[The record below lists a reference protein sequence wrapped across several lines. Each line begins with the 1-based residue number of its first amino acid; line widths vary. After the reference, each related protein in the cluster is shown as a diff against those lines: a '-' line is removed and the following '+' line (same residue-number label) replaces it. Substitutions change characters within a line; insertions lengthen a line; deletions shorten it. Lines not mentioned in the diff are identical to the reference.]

1 MKTWKLEMLVVFVVL
16 GTVVWFKGG
25 GWLEWLGAAA
35 VLAAFGNAQVTFR
48 MAEREGQ
55 KPKPDV
61 HCHAWAGRYF
71 LAKELLWIAYFV
83 AHKSW
88 AALVG
93 AGVFLLY
100 PLWRI
105 WWRKRHPLNANRVL
119 PRFTIEELQPGEK
132 PVPFRPTPPLDTL
145 LLDGHPYQALEGTI
159 LTPGSPASPWV
170 LRAKLL
176 LKPGDTEHVERLI
189 RLRAV
194 VQATLKRDGGDAS
207 HGEATTQR
215 GSCFRDREGRNCAS
229 LELIGT
235 GELKHV

>member
-1 MKTWKLEMLVVFVVL
+1 MKTWKLEMLVVFVALVA
-16 GTVVWFKGG
+16 VVWLKGG
-25 GWLEWLGAAA
+25 GWLELVGALA

-93 AGVFLLY
+93 AAVFLLY
-100 PLWRI
+100 PIWRV
-105 WWRKRHPLNANRVL
+105 WWRKRHPLKV
-119 PRFTIEELQPGEK
+119 EEPKLEVPPSFVRPK
-132 PVPFRPTPPLDTL
+132 PAPPPLDTL
-145 LLDGHPYQALEGTI
+145 VLDGHPYQALEGTI
-159 LTPGSPASPWV
+159 LTPGSPNSSWV

-176 LKPGDTEHVERLI
+176 LKPGDTERVESLI